1 MKHIARKRFGQN
13 FLKDQYIIHQ
23 IIEAIDPQ
31 PEDLMLEIG
40 PGKAA
45 LTEPLLKR
53 LTHLHVVEIDQDLIR
68 LLRSRFNKQLQIY
81 EGDILSFDFKPLLKD
96 KKKLRVVGN
105 LPYNI
110 SSPILF
116 HLMRFAGDI
125 LDQHFMLQ
133 KEVVERMLAHPGS
146 KEFGRLSVMM
156 QARYNMNL
164 LLEVPPESF
173 DPSPKVDSAVV
184 RMVPKPLESIADID
198 FDALEKLLAQV
209 FSQRRKMLRNTLSS
223 QLEALA
229 AIGIAPTA
237 RAEEISLEQWLTLL
251 KHQR

>member
-23 IIEAIDPQ
+23 IIDAIDPQ

-53 LTHLHVVEIDQDLIR
+53 LTHLHVVEIDQNLIR

-81 EGDILSFDFKPLLKD
+81 EGDILSFDFNPLLKD

-173 DPSPKVDSAVV
+173 DPPPKVYSAVV
-184 RMVPKPLESIADID
+184 RMVPKPVESIADID
-198 FDALEKLLAQV
+198 FDALEKLLAQA

>member
-23 IIEAIDPQ
+23 IIDAIDPQ

-173 DPSPKVDSAVV
+173 DPPPKVYSAVV
-184 RMVPKPLESIADID
+184 RMVPKPVESIADID